1 MEVYRFGRNLCGVKV
16 YPELL
21 PLGRELRRLRLEQK
35 LTQEELAERSGL
47 HHNYIGGIERGERNV
62 GVKALLALARGLGV
76 HPTEFFASISSS

>member
-1 MEVYRFGRNLCGVKV
+1 MELYRFGRNLCRVKI

-62 GVKALLALARGLGV
+62 GIRALLRVARGLGV
-76 HPTEFFASISSS
+76 PPATLFERSD